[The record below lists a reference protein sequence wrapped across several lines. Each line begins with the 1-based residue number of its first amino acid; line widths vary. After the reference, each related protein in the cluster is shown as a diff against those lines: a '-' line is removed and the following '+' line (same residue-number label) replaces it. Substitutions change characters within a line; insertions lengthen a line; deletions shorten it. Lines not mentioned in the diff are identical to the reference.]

1 MCRSCFRLAS
11 LLLCLAGIAFA
22 QAPVDPAV
30 QDEETL
36 KQEKLATDDAGLLQ
50 FFRDRT
56 LTEAR
61 RTKIVGLLAKLGDD
75 DFDVREQ
82 AVKDLLAE
90 GSAASG
96 LLRQAIAAR
105 DADIEVVRRAERILE
120 TQKAPGSQVTAAAAR
135 LLGKKKPAGSAATL
149 LTFLPFAEDESVV
162 EALRSAVT
170 SVAVR
175 DGIADQAVTA
185 ALDDQLPLRRGM
197 AAEALIR
204 GVSAEQRLALRK
216 FLTDP
221 APEVRLRA
229 ALAFVDK
236 KDKDAVP
243 VLIGLLADMSQD
255 QSWEAEEMLC
265 RLAGE
270 ETPKTA
276 LGHDAA
282 SRKKC
287 SDAWQQWWAKSGPTL
302 DLTKLDQAQP
312 VLGYTLLVLID
323 PNTGI
328 GKVVELDRENK
339 ARWQVPNLQYPVD
352 AQVIRNDRVLIAE
365 YNNGRVTE
373 RNFKG
378 EILWQQQVQS
388 PINVQRLP
396 NGHTFIACHNQLLVV
411 DHAGKEQFRHDRPNH
426 DIMTAVRLRDGQF
439 FFITNGGLGTRLDAR
454 GNLAKSFPVG
464 QVHQFGGLDVLANG
478 RLLIPQVSGAKL
490 AEVDGDG
497 KTHWTA
503 AMTQPTAA
511 VRLANGNTLAASFN
525 QQKVVELDPAG
536 KQLSEFRPDG
546 RPWKVR
552 RR

>member
-1 MCRSCFRLAS
+1 MLRAWFRLAC
-11 LLLCLAGIAFA
+11 LLLCLAGLASA
-22 QAPVDPAV
+22 QAPVDPAQ

-36 KQEKLATDDAGLLQ
+36 KQEKLATDDAALLQ

-56 LTEAR
+56 LSDAR
-61 RTKIVGLLAKLGDD
+61 RAKILAMLTRLGDD

-82 AVKDLLAE
+82 ATKDLLAE
-90 GSAASG
+90 GSAANG

-105 DADIEVVRRAERILE
+105 DTDVEIVRRAERILE
-120 TQKAPGSQVTAAAAR
+120 TQKAPGSHVSAAAAR
-135 LLGKKKPAGSAATL
+135 LLGKKKPPGSAAAL
-149 LTFLPFAEDESVV
+149 LAYQPFAEDESVV
-162 EALRSAVT
+162 EALRAAVIA
-170 SVAVR
+170 VALR
-175 DGIADQAVTA
+175 DGQPDPAITA
-185 ALDDQLPLRRGM
+185 ALEDKLPARRGL

-204 GVSAEQRLALRK
+204 GGSPEQRAHLRK
-216 FLTDP
+216 FLTD
-221 APEVRLRA
+221 AEAEVRLRA
-229 ALAFVDK
+229 GLAFVEK
-236 KDKDAVP
+236 KEKDAVP
-243 VLIGLLADMSQD
+243 VLIALLADLPQD

-270 ETPKTA
+270 DMPKTA
-276 LGHDAA
+276 LGSDAA

-287 SDAWQQWWAKSGPTL
+287 SEAWQQWWMKNEPTL
-302 DLTKLDQAQP
+302 DLARLDQAQP

-328 GKVVELDRENK
+328 GKITELDRENK
-339 ARWQVPNLQYPVD
+339 ARWQIPNLQYPVD
-352 AQVIRNDRVLIAE
+352 AQVVRNDRVLIAE

-439 FFITNGGLGTRLDAR
+439 FFVTNGGLGTRLDAR
-454 GNLAKSFPVG
+454 GNVAKTFPAG
-464 QVHQFGGLDVLANG
+464 QVHQFGGLDVLPNG
-478 RLLIPQVSGAKL
+478 RLLIPQVSGGKIV
-490 AEVDGDG
+490 EVDADG
-497 KTHWTA
+497 KTVWNA
-503 AMTQPTAA
+503 ALTQPTAA

-525 QQKVVELDPAG
+525 QQKVVELDPTG